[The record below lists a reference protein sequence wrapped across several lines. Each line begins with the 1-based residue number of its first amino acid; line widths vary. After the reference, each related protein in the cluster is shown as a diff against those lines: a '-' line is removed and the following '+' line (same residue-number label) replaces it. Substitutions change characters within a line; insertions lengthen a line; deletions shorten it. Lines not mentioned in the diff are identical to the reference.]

1 MQDLGNDGPNG
12 RSNWK
17 IDRNRVKRR
26 LNTTAFRPVLSLFQA
41 AYIFCCLVI
50 LFYPQFFSTNA
61 TTTDRIIYTSEL
73 CCCSCTRA
81 CLIEK
86 DMQQSDRTAG

>member
-12 RSNWK
+12 RSSWK

-50 LFYPQFFSTNA
+50 LF
-61 TTTDRIIYTSEL
+61 
-73 CCCSCTRA
+73 
-81 CLIEK
+81 
-86 DMQQSDRTAG
+86 